1 MAKKGTN
8 IYKRKDGRWEARYIK
23 GYNLSGKTK
32 YGYVY
37 GKTYKEAREKQL
49 QAQIANSSSQMECT
63 QDKKCFAE
71 YCQEWLLLN
80 RSRVKRSTYVKYHNI
95 VNNHI
100 IPRLGQRMPQ
110 SLDTVILE
118 TFSNTLLKGGSLCG
132 NKPLSAKTVR
142 DILTVLHS
150 ILRYTNKQ
158 SGNSMGNVEF
168 IYPKEKKKE
177 MRVLSREE
185 QSQLVQ
191 YLLLDMDTCKF
202 GILLALMTGLR
213 IGEICALRWEN
224 ISLMDQSIY
233 VGNTMQRLQVLN
245 PLGSSKT
252 QVIVDDPKSDTSR
265 RVIPLTKQAMELCEK
280 MNPKC
285 PAAFVLTGQSHH
297 FMEPRTLQYRL
308 AKYAAE
314 CGLDDLNFHALR
326 HTFATRC
333 VEVNFEI
340 KTLSEILGHSSVQV
354 TLDRYVHSSMELKR
368 ENMSKL
374 PAIGF

>member
-1 MAKKGTN
+1 
-8 IYKRKDGRWEARYIK
+8 
-23 GYNLSGKTK
+23 
-32 YGYVY
+32 
-37 GKTYKEAREKQL
+37 
-49 QAQIANSSSQMECT
+49 QMECT

-158 SGNSMGNVEF
+158 LGNSMGNVEF

-191 YLLLDMDTCKF
+191 YLLLDM
-202 GILLALMTGLR
+202 
-213 IGEICALRWEN
+213 
-224 ISLMDQSIY
+224 
-233 VGNTMQRLQVLN
+233 
-245 PLGSSKT
+245 
-252 QVIVDDPKSDTSR
+252 
-265 RVIPLTKQAMELCEK
+265 
-280 MNPKC
+280 
-285 PAAFVLTGQSHH
+285 
-297 FMEPRTLQYRL
+297 
-308 AKYAAE
+308 
-314 CGLDDLNFHALR
+314 
-326 HTFATRC
+326 
-333 VEVNFEI
+333 
-340 KTLSEILGHSSVQV
+340 
-354 TLDRYVHSSMELKR
+354 
-368 ENMSKL
+368 
-374 PAIGF
+374 